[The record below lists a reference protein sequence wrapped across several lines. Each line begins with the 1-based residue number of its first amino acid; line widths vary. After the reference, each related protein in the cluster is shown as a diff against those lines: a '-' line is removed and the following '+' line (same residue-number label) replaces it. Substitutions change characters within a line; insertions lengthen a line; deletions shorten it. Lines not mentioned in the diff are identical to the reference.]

1 MQEALRLLVLRAL
14 VVLVAVPT
22 QQRLS
27 LAALV
32 VSPEAVQAAAAHPS
46 QAALLQQ
53 AEQEGRAS

>member
-1 MQEALRLLVLRAL
+1 LVLRAL